1 MAAKSWT
8 AFSLV
13 SPSRFSTLRNLAPIN
28 DRADANKLVSIFWPT
43 PVRSLEYRAAQTAQA
58 MQMPAEVSIRGL
70 DQTQE
75 GTPSRVFVS
84 DATIPVIAWTIIS

>member
-1 MAAKSWT
+1 
-8 AFSLV
+8 
-13 SPSRFSTLRNLAPIN
+13 
-28 DRADANKLVSIFWPT
+28 
-43 PVRSLEYRAAQTAQA
+43 

-70 DQTQE
+70 DQTHE